1 MNESSSSSIRTLGEK
16 LGKRHAARH
25 MTSLMRHLR
34 SGSLRQRSP
43 GSRDR
48 SSSKSPE
55 SPTSKNEN
63 SPYITFLMEYLS
75 LKSADEAVRAAKRLR
90 ESVPPKRL
98 GARKFLISELRS
110 YLPTPTPSLSP
121 SSSVSSVSSSSSL
134 SSLDMPSP
142 TEETTKT
149 TMKIPTL
156 RLPSNAKK
164 DFQNTF
170 SSIDKSLSWRLE
182 SLRHRR
188 HRLLSLYPNLI
199 REMFWTMLF
208 LSRKECVYVEN
219 LPELVSS
226 VTCVLK
232 MKEPSEDS
240 LKIPFRL
247 LSKRPLLR
255 STKDDDDDDDV
266 MYRGAYSVVTSNS
279 FAVTKR
285 FREDRV
291 SLSRM
296 CSEVEYFQK
305 FSSFLFLD
313 AYDLSLRS
321 KLAECTLAD
330 YVRGEK
336 NRVTTEMFCSVLR
349 RVAELHESGV
359 THYDI
364 RGDNIV
370 LFEDTVY
377 LIDFGDASS
386 TCLSETDL
394 RGTERVRDVNVPLVP
409 FKSDVYSLGCL
420 MYELYS
426 GGSYLFDEGQVSKKV
441 RRERIE
447 DGARLLSD
455 SFRRCF
461 LMCMND
467 RASDRPS
474 VRELLEELEE

>member
-1 MNESSSSSIRTLGEK
+1 
-16 LGKRHAARH
+16 
-25 MTSLMRHLR
+25 
-34 SGSLRQRSP
+34 
-43 GSRDR
+43 
-48 SSSKSPE
+48 
-55 SPTSKNEN
+55 
-63 SPYITFLMEYLS
+63 MEYLS

-170 SSIDKSLSWRLE
+170 SSVDKSLSWRLE

-226 VTCVLK
+226 VTCALK
-232 MKEPSEDS
+232 MNEPSCDS

-247 LSKRPLLR
+247 CSKRPVR
-255 STKDDDDDDDV
+255 STKDDDEEDDV

-296 CSEVEYFQK
+296 CSEVEYFQE

-313 AYDLSLRS
+313 ASDLSLRS

-330 YVRGEK
+330 YARK
-336 NRVTTEMFCSVLR
+336 NQVTTDIFCSVLR

-370 LFEDTVY
+370 LFEDKVY

-461 LMCMND
+461 LMCMKD